1 MLIYLKIKNF
11 RSIKDERVFS
21 MEASSIKELKSSV
34 YNVRDHKLLPVAVF
48 YGANSSGKTNILL
61 ALQKMRRLVLRSV
74 KLNPGDKLD
83 YEPFELNNHTLS
95 EPTMFEV
102 QFICDTTIY
111 RYGFE
116 YDKDIIY
123 KEWLFEKQ
131 EKQKEYNLFA
141 RVESNFD
148 ISKTRFPEGLGKDES
163 TETNRLFISLVAQ
176 LKGAKAKLIL
186 DWFKNSNVIT
196 GLDTEGYE
204 GITIEMLKNNKEGS
218 KQALDFFHHLQLGF
232 NNIVFIERKF
242 SEVAELWSHTDTELL
257 EKYKDETVIETLTT
271 HNVYNDDKIVV
282 SQRNF
287 SKDRKESEGTKKI
300 IEISGPLFDTLI
312 NGKVLFVDELDAKLH
327 PLLTISI
334 VKLFMNKNTNPKGA
348 QLVFATH
355 DTHLLNLSIL
365 RRDMIWFAE
374 KDCDESTD
382 IYSLIEFKDENGLK
396 VRNDRSI
403 EKDYFN
409 GRYGAI
415 PFMQ

>member
-1 MLIYLKIKNF
+1 MFIYLKIKNF

-271 HNVYNDDKIVV
+271 HNVYNDDKVVV

>member
-1 MLIYLKIKNF
+1 MFIYLKIKNF

-163 TETNRLFISLVAQ
+163 TETNRLL
-176 LKGAKAKLIL
+176 
-186 DWFKNSNVIT
+186 
-196 GLDTEGYE
+196 
-204 GITIEMLKNNKEGS
+204 
-218 KQALDFFHHLQLGF
+218 
-232 NNIVFIERKF
+232 
-242 SEVAELWSHTDTELL
+242 SHWLP
-257 EKYKDETVIETLTT
+257 
-271 HNVYNDDKIVV
+271 N
-282 SQRNF
+282 
-287 SKDRKESEGTKKI
+287 
-300 IEISGPLFDTLI
+300 
-312 NGKVLFVDELDAKLH
+312 
-327 PLLTISI
+327 
-334 VKLFMNKNTNPKGA
+334 
-348 QLVFATH
+348 
-355 DTHLLNLSIL
+355 
-365 RRDMIWFAE
+365 
-374 KDCDESTD
+374 
-382 IYSLIEFKDENGLK
+382 
-396 VRNDRSI
+396 
-403 EKDYFN
+403 
-409 GRYGAI
+409 
-415 PFMQ
+415 

>member
-21 MEASSIKELKSSV
+21 MEASSIKELNNSV
-34 YNVRDHKLLPVAVF
+34 YNVRDRKLLPVAVF
-48 YGANSSGKTNILL
+48 YGANSSGKTNVLL

-74 KLNPGDKLD
+74 QLNPGDKLD

-102 QFICDTTIY
+102 QFISDNTIY

-148 ISKTRFPEGLGKDES
+148 ISKTRFPEGLGKESS

-186 DWFKNSNVIT
+186 DWFRNSNVIT

-242 SEVAELWSHTDTELL
+242 SEVVELWSHTDTELR

-271 HNVYNDDKIVV
+271 HNIYNDDKVVV

-287 SKDRKESEGTKKI
+287 SKDKKESEGTKKI

>member
-21 MEASSIKELKSSV
+21 MEASSIKELRSSV

-102 QFICDTTIY
+102 QFISDTTIY

-148 ISKTRFPEGLGKDES
+148 ISKTRFPEGLGKEES

-242 SEVAELWSHTDTELL
+242 SEVAELLSHTDTELL

-271 HNVYNDDKIVV
+271 HNVYNDDKVVV

-287 SKDRKESEGTKKI
+287 SKDKKESEGTKKI